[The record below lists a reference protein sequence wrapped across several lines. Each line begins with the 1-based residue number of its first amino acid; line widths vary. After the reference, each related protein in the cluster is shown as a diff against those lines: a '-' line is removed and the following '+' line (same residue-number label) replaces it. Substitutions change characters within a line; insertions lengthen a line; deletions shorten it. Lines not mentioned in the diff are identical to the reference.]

1 MCGRYQFNILDNKI
15 GKQIKEK
22 TRKLNLFYKQGEIFP
37 SDNVLCIIPSESKI
51 DLTVKKWGIKA
62 KSLLIN
68 ARMETIDD
76 RLTYKAIKNNRC
88 AVICNGFYEWDKNSI
103 KHYISTRNDYI
114 YLACIFNEAN
124 ELVIIT
130 TNANNQMN
138 KIHNRMPIIMN
149 RDEMLKYIHNE
160 DDIFV
165 EKELII
171 KKCDEFISLF

>member
-76 RLTYKAIKNNRC
+76 RLTFKAIKNNRC
-88 AVICNGFYEWDKNSI
+88 AVICNGFYEWDKDSI
-103 KHYISTRNDYI
+103 KHYISTTDDYI
-114 YLACIFNEAN
+114 YLACIFNESN

-130 TNANNQMN
+130 TNSNNQMN
-138 KIHNRMPIIMN
+138 KIHSRMPIIMN
-149 RDEMLKYIHNE
+149 KDEMFKFIHNE
-160 DDIFV
+160 DDIFI

-171 KKCDEFISLF
+171 EKCDEYISLF